1 MMTVSNRDARY
12 NMAYQQIRPW
22 DVFDDQV
29 LDIMQSLPREQF
41 VPHAYRSLAFADTR
55 IPLGHGQVMMEPKLE
70 ARMLQSLAVRP
81 SDQILEVGTGSGFV
95 TACLASLGNSVS
107 SFDIYDAFINTAKE
121 KIAMQG
127 INNVH
132 LHLGNA
138 FAAELPREGFD
149 VIAVTGSLPAYNDQ
163 CEQFLATGGRLFM
176 VVGTSPVMEAILVT
190 RHGDEFVEEHLF
202 ETDLPPLELLPQ
214 PSRFSF

>member
-1 MMTVSNRDARY
+1 MITVSNKDARY

-55 IPLGHGQVMMEPKLE
+55 IPLGHGQVMMEPRLE
-70 ARMLQSLAVRP
+70 ARMLQSLAIKP

-95 TACLASLGNSVS
+95 TACLATLGNSVTS
-107 SFDIYDAFINTAKE
+107 YDIYDAFIKTAEE
-121 KIAMQG
+121 KLAMQG

-138 FAAELPREGFD
+138 FAAELPKEGFD
-149 VIAVTGSLPAYNDQ
+149 VIAVTGSLPAYSDQ
-163 CEQFLATGGRLFM
+163 CEQFLAPGGRLFM
-176 VVGTSPVMEAILVT
+176 VVGTSPVMEAIRVT
-190 RHGDEFVEEHLF
+190 RNGDEFVEDHLF

>member
-163 CEQFLATGGRLFM
+163 CEQFLAPGGRLFM

-202 ETDLPPLELLPQ
+202 ETDLPLLELLPQ

>member
-1 MMTVSNRDARY
+1 MTVSNRDARY

>member
-214 PSRFSF
+214 PSCFSF